1 MNIYLFSN
9 MVLNQNADVYGYAI
23 RDIIDSSESVKT
35 CFDYLTDSGN
45 QAGNIEIHTASST
58 QELMLLNGV
67 NDIVVSLQTVLY
79 EKKEGSGLR
88 GFYRSTRHPNYE
100 RCKGLA
106 ITILKSMKD
115 HSDLYY
121 HGVFN
126 ELRDRHPDPAPYVNV
141 KPVAALIEVGY
152 DASDRQRHHRLKGIA
167 LARGILRHLNAD
179 RSSYARTAADLTSSS
194 VESATR

>member
-9 MVLNQNADVYGYAI
+9 MVLNQNADVYGHAI
-23 RDIIDSSESVKT
+23 REIIDSTESVKT

-45 QAGNIEIHTASST
+45 QAGDNEVHIASTA
-58 QELMLLNGV
+58 QELMLVNGI
-67 NDIVVSLQTVLY
+67 NNIVVSLQTVLY

-88 GFYRSTRHPNYE
+88 GFYRSARHPNSE

-106 ITILKSMKD
+106 ITLLKSMKD

-141 KPVAALIEVGY
+141 KPVAAMIEVGY
-152 DASDRQRHHRLKGIA
+152 EAADRQRHHRLKGIA
-167 LARGILRHLNAD
+167 LARGILRYLNAD
-179 RSSYARTAADLTSSS
+179 RSTYASTAADITPSS